1 MAQAN
6 FTVVPEASLPSRF
19 ARGWHCLGLASD
31 YGREP
36 VALSYFGGKQVAY
49 RGEDGDIHIID
60 AYCIHMGADLAKG
73 RVEGNGLRCPF
84 HDWRWGSDG
93 VCDDIP
99 YAKNIP
105 AKARMR
111 SWPTIE
117 QNGLLFIWHDA
128 EFNAPIVEQSIPR
141 MDACYSDQWSPWSI
155 DIMTIETNC
164 RELVDNMADVAHFV
178 PVHANSID
186 SFKNI
191 SDGHVFVQAQTGGS
205 ETLSDGGLVSTAT
218 YYGPAYMITEMEG
231 DIEGKHIESKLLVS
245 HVPVSQQSFDLRFGV
260 MVKKLPELSED
271 ENRAMVDGYVELSR
285 AAFFQDVDIWHNKI
299 KIDSPILCDGDGPI
313 HKLRQ
318 WYEQFYVDIDEVPA
332 AFSQRKEYVVNL
344 N

>member
-1 MAQAN
+1 
-6 FTVVPEASLPSRF
+6 
-19 ARGWHCLGLASD
+19 
-31 YGREP
+31 
-36 VALSYFGGKQVAY
+36 
-49 RGEDGDIHIID
+49 
-60 AYCIHMGADLAKG
+60 
-73 RVEGNGLRCPF
+73 
-84 HDWRWGSDG
+84 
-93 VCDDIP
+93 
-99 YAKNIP
+99 
-105 AKARMR
+105 
-111 SWPTIE
+111 
-117 QNGLLFIWHDA
+117 
-128 EFNAPIVEQSIPR
+128 
-141 MDACYSDQWSPWSI
+141 
-155 DIMTIETNC
+155 MTIETNC

-260 MVKKLPELSED
+260 MVKKLPERSED
-271 ENRAMVDGYVELSR
+271 ENQAMVDGYVELSR